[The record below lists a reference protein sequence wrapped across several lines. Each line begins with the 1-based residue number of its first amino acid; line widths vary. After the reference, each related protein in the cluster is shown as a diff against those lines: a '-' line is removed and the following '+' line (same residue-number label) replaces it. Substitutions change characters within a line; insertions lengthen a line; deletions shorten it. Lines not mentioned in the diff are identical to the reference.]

1 VARVLEEHGI
11 VTVNLSINLELS
23 RRVRA
28 PRTVFVR
35 YPHGAPFGVPGD
47 RLGHLTV
54 LRDLFW
60 AAQDLREPGRIL
72 DPGYRWRRTTW
83 EPVTPES
90 FLRGDGAAG
99 ERAR

>member
-1 VARVLEEHGI
+1 M
-11 VTVNLSINLELS
+11 NLSINLDIS
-23 RRVRA
+23 RKVPA

-60 AAQDLREPGRIL
+60 AVQDLQEPGRIL
-72 DPGYRWRRTTW
+72 DPGYRWRRTEW
-83 EPVTPES
+83 QPVTPES
-90 FLRGDGAAG
+90 FVREGAGMLGREDGKKG
-99 ERAR
+99 RRAVVGA